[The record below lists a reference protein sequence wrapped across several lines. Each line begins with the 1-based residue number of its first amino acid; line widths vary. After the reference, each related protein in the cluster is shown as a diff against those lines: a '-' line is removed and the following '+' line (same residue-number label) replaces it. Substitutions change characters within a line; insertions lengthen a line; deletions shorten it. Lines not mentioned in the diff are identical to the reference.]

1 MAATHHAEPPGQLTV
16 LVRHDRDAAF
26 VTVTGELDLLTAPQL
41 SAALDEVRGTNARH
55 IAIDLTETTF
65 MDSLGIHTLVQ
76 AQQHPPRRHVAV
88 ICGPGPVMQAL
99 ELLDLTEPLN
109 VVSSLNEYKLC
120 RSASSGAQSPLHR
133 VSVPRPGGIMSPGSA
148 VPMNRPADHATL
160 GRSLRPRGPLQL
172 ALSTWHGSEATVV
185 TVTGELDVLTARR
198 LMPQL
203 DDIVRRHQGDA
214 VIDLSQAEFID
225 SFGLTVL
232 LNTQRRLARQGRNLT
247 VICGEGP
254 VRRAIEFARLI
265 ESLGV
270 VPSLAEYN
278 QRRASA

>member
-1 MAATHHAEPPGQLTV
+1 
-16 LVRHDRDAAF
+16 
-26 VTVTGELDLLTAPQL
+26 
-41 SAALDEVRGTNARH
+41 
-55 IAIDLTETTF
+55 
-65 MDSLGIHTLVQ
+65 
-76 AQQHPPRRHVAV
+76 
-88 ICGPGPVMQAL
+88 
-99 ELLDLTEPLN
+99 
-109 VVSSLNEYKLC
+109 
-120 RSASSGAQSPLHR
+120 
-133 VSVPRPGGIMSPGSA
+133 MS
-148 VPMNRPADHATL
+148 RPANHATL
-160 GRSLRPRGPLQL
+160 GRSLRPRGPIQL
-172 ALSTWHGSEATVV
+172 GLNTRQGSDATVV

-254 VRRAIEFARLI
+254 VRRVIEFARLI
-265 ESLGV
+265 EPLGV

-278 QRRASA
+278 QRRTSA

>member
-1 MAATHHAEPPGQLTV
+1 MTRPP
-16 LVRHDRDAAF
+16 
-26 VTVTGELDLLTAPQL
+26 
-41 SAALDEVRGTNARH
+41 
-55 IAIDLTETTF
+55 
-65 MDSLGIHTLVQ
+65 
-76 AQQHPPRRHVAV
+76 
-88 ICGPGPVMQAL
+88 
-99 ELLDLTEPLN
+99 
-109 VVSSLNEYKLC
+109 
-120 RSASSGAQSPLHR
+120 
-133 VSVPRPGGIMSPGSA
+133 
-148 VPMNRPADHATL
+148 DHATL
-160 GRSLRPRGPLQL
+160 GRFLRPRGPVQL
-172 ALSTWHGSEATVV
+172 ALTTRYGSQATVV
-185 TVTGELDVLTARR
+185 AITGELDVLTARR
-198 LMPQL
+198 MMPQL